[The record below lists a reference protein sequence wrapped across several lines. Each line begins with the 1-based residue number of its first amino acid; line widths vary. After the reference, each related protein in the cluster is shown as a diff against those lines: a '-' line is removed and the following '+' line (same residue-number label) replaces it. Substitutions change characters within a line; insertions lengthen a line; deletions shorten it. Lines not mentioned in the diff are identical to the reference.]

1 MVPGR
6 TGLAARLVGRE
17 IELGRL
23 DELFEAGG
31 PRVAFVGGEAGIG
44 KTRLVREWRD
54 GRTDLRTTLVGWAD
68 AGSSG
73 QPFVAFRSLV
83 ESVVAAWDRV
93 PDPLV
98 ARGTDLGHLLAPVA
112 PSLAVAGPPPGRD
125 AATRAAVALLRHLTA
140 GGRSVVLV
148 EDLHWADDET
158 VAVLDRLAAG
168 LHDGDRVLIITYR
181 DAELAAHHPAAELFR
196 RLERRQ
202 PVAHLRLAPFTRVE
216 VADFVTQVIGRDI
229 GHRRTEQLYTRT
241 GGNPFFV
248 EELLNAG
255 AAGVDGPGAV
265 PWTLA
270 EAIRVQLDD
279 LTPVARRLVDAASV
293 LGPSIGFDLLMSVAD
308 LDEADA
314 ILALRQLVDAGMLVE
329 TEADAFR
336 FRHDLVRETVL
347 DGLLGRERRRLHERA
362 LDALDQA
369 DVLDHT
375 QRVRH
380 AVGAGRRDDV
390 VAWAK
395 EGASQALD
403 RGSTW
408 AAYEMATEGLGIAC
422 DDEDLLELAARSGW
436 LLGLRREAR
445 SYTEQWAEGAN
456 RRSDDAAEARALG
469 LAARLAWEEG
479 DEAAL
484 GSTVDQLCELV
495 DRLPPGAVRARAV
508 AQLAQHH
515 MLTGGPA
522 AEAWARR
529 ALDEADEAG
538 AKGVRAQA
546 LVELGTVLANDWTRQ
561 TEGGQLL
568 RAAADEAEAIEDW
581 VTVTRAIFN
590 LVGCGWVDG
599 LDYEVVMARYQRAVD
614 RAGFESV
621 LHAPR
626 EVAAGLARVLAL
638 RPQWEAALADERNMV
653 TWAALEGVDLALE
666 SDDVAEARRLLDAV
680 ELDAVE
686 PGADV
691 PELVHRALAAR
702 IAALEGRLEEA
713 VGLLIDAGG
722 DGKVHVLPESLRDVV
737 EAGAMAADIDA
748 IAAAASERWQPYLR
762 AWRTSVSG
770 DWAGAAA
777 AWRDVVDMV
786 DERRPRYVEA
796 DACVELARAQHH
808 LGDTEAATDA
818 HRRALDLLSSWPGR
832 RRAAAGRYRE
842 PLVHRPAPDAVP
854 GAEPVPTPHDL
865 TPRERDV
872 ARLLA
877 EGCTNA
883 QVASRLGIATKTA
896 AVHVSNIL
904 AKLGMQSRTEVAT
917 WWIRESA

>member
-1 MVPGR
+1 VVPGR

-23 DELFEAGG
+23 DELLEAGG

-44 KTRLVREWRD
+44 KTRLVREWRA
-54 GRTDLRTTLVGWAD
+54 GRTDLRTTLAGWAD

-73 QPFVAFRSLV
+73 QPFAAFRSLV
-83 ESVVAAWDRV
+83 ESVVGAWDSV
-93 PDPLV
+93 PDPLG
-98 ARGTDLGHLLAPVA
+98 ARAPDLGHLLAPVA
-112 PSLAVAGPPPGRD
+112 PSLAVSGPPPGRD

-148 EDLHWADDET
+148 EDLHWSDDET
-158 VAVLDRLAAG
+158 VAVLDRFAAG
-168 LHDGDRVLIITYR
+168 LPDGDRALVITYR

-202 PVAHLRLAPFTRVE
+202 PVAHLRLAPFTRAE
-216 VADFVTQVIGRDI
+216 VADFVRQVTGHDI
-229 GHRRTEQLYTRT
+229 GHRRTEQLYART

-255 AAGVDGPGAV
+255 AAGDEVPATV

-279 LTPVARRLVDAASV
+279 LTPVARRLADAASV
-293 LGPSIGFDLLMSVAD
+293 LGPSIDFDLLVSVAD
-308 LDEADA
+308 LGEAEA
-314 ILALRQLVDAGMLVE
+314 IAALRQLIDAGMLVE
-329 TEADAFR
+329 TETDAFR

-362 LDALDQA
+362 LDALEQA
-369 DVLDHT
+369 DVLDDS

-408 AAYEMATEGLGIAC
+408 AAYEMATEGLEVAC

-445 SYTEQWAEGAN
+445 SHTEQWAEIARGRA
-456 RRSDDAAEARALG
+456 DDAAEARALG
-469 LAARLAWEEG
+469 LAARLAWEQG

-484 GSTVDQLCELV
+484 SGTVDQLCELV
-495 DRLPPGAVRARAV
+495 DRLPTGAVRARAV

-515 MLTGGPA
+515 MLTGGPE
-522 AEAWARR
+522 AEDWARR
-529 ALDEADEAG
+529 ALDEADAAG
-538 AKGVRAQA
+538 AKGVRASA

-590 LVGCGWVDG
+590 LVGCGWAEG
-599 LDYEVVMARYQRAVD
+599 LVYEAVMARYQRAID

-626 EVAAGLARVLAL
+626 EVAATLARVLAL
-638 RPQWEAALADERNMV
+638 RPQWEAAVAEEPNMV
-653 TWAALEGVDLALE
+653 EWASLDSVDLALE
-666 SDDVAEARRLLDAV
+666 SGEVAEARRLLDAV
-680 ELDAVE
+680 QLTGEVSE
-686 PGADV
+686 VVHMSFGAR
-691 PELVHRALAAR
+691 L
-702 IAALEGRLEEA
+702 AALEGQPAEA
-713 VGLLIDAGG
+713 VALLIDVAALE
-722 DGKVHVLPESLRDVV
+722 KPHVLPEALRDVV
-737 EAGAMAADIDA
+737 EAGATVADLDA
-748 IAAAASERWQPYLR
+748 IAAAACGRWQPYVR
-762 AWRTSVSG
+762 AWRASVAA
-770 DWAGAAA
+770 DWEAAAA
-777 AWRDVVDMV
+777 AWQVVVDLV

-796 DACVELARAQHH
+796 DAYVELARAHHH
-808 LGDTEAATDA
+808 LGDADAATQA
-818 HRRALDLLSSWPGR
+818 HRRAVDLLSSWPGR
-832 RRAAAGRYRE
+832 RRDAAGRYRE
-842 PLVHRPAPDAVP
+842 PAARLSGPDARPDVE
-854 GAEPVPTPHDL
+854 AVPTPDDL
-865 TPRERDV
+865 TPREREV
-872 ARLLA
+872 AQLLA

-883 QVASRLGIATKTA
+883 QVATRLGIATKTA